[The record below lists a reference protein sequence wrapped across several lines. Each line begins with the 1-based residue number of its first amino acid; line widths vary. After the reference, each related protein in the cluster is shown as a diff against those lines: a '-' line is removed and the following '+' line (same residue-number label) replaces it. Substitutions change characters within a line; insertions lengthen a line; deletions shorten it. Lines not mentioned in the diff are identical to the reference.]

1 MLPAGIFIVLN
12 TTFDLY
18 ILFYLIGIVLKDEV
32 YEKPNLCVVGIG
44 RDKN

>member
-18 ILFYLIGIVLKDEV
+18 IFFYLIWIALKDEV